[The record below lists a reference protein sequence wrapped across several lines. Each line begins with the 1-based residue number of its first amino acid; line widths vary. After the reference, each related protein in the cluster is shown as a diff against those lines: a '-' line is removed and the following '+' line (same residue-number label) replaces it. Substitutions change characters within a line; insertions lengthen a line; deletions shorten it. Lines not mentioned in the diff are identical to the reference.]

1 MKIVFMGTSEFAV
14 KPLKKLCENG
24 HDISL
29 VITQPDKPKGR
40 GKSFQFSPVKSA
52 ALELGL
58 DVYQPTSINSIES
71 IETITKINPDFLVV
85 IAYGQIL
92 KKEILNIA
100 KYENINI
107 HASLLPKYRGAAPIN
122 WAIANGEA
130 VTGITSMK
138 ITEGLDSGPIILQ
151 RELPILENDDS
162 ITLSNKLSEI
172 GAESL
177 LETINLIV
185 SGKAVYIEQD
195 DKLSSYAPMLTK
207 EMGRIDWNSD
217 INKIKNHIRAFKPWP
232 GSYFYYD
239 DQIVKV
245 NSVDIVEIEHDL
257 IVGTIY
263 KIGNDG
269 IWIAANNGFVVVK
282 EFQFPG
288 KKMMPISEYIKGN
301 RIEIGKIV

>member
-40 GKSFQFSPVKSA
+40 GKSFQFSPIKRA

-71 IETITKINPDFLVV
+71 IETITKLNPDFLVV

-185 SGKAVYIEQD
+185 SGKAAYIEQD

-239 DQIVKV
+239 DKIVKV

>member
-1 MKIVFMGTSEFAV
+1 MGTSEFAV

-71 IETITKINPDFLVV
+71 IETITKLNPDFLVV

-151 RELPILENDDS
+151 RELPILEKDDS

-185 SGKAVYIEQD
+185 SGKAAYIEQD

-239 DQIVKV
+239 DKIVKV